1 MQLYHLT
8 GPCWSQGLGES
19 EKRGVPWRLPHDRAL
34 VTFERKLM
42 PLADFLWFCATSKG
56 LAEVEM
62 TDHVLT
68 QKTYPQASP
77 PTRFNSVDVFHSS
90 RES

>member
-1 MQLYHLT
+1 
-8 GPCWSQGLGES
+8 
-19 EKRGVPWRLPHDRAL
+19 
-34 VTFERKLM
+34 M

-62 TDHVLT
+62 ADHVLT

-77 PTRFNSVDVFHSS
+77 PTRFNSVDVFHPSWFIFHS
-90 RES
+90 